1 MAEQIKAEELEP
13 KNETQVD
20 LDTSNLK
27 EQDVEVKEQEKKEEP
42 KLNVGEVDLGYA
54 DHEKVAKDKAE
65 IKVVQETEEAPKKEE
80 SKQEEI
86 QEEPVNLKKKKD
98 DYQSRINQLTGRYR
112 ESQRR
117 EKAALDYAKSLQ
129 KKIDDVQ
136 KKYTQTD
143 EQYLKEVDARVDA
156 QREQVKIVLKD
167 AVEKGDHDKQMEA
180 LDKLTQLGVQKEKA
194 RLELENR
201 AEVRKQQEQEQ
212 KQNVEAKTSSET
224 VNQPETISPRAKKWA
239 EENTWFGN
247 DEVMTSAAEKIH
259 KNVILEGIEVDS
271 DEYYNEIDTRL
282 KKYFK
287 PLNQTNDEPKVEQ
300 RKPVQTVASAGRK
313 QEGRRTVRLTASQV
327 AIAKK
332 LNVPL
337 DEYAKYVKEDK

>member
-1 MAEQIKAEELEP
+1 MAEQKINVEELEP
-13 KNETQVD
+13 K
-20 LDTSNLK
+20 K
-27 EQDVEVKEQEKKEEP
+27 EKDVEVKEQEKKEEP

-65 IKVVQETEEAPKKEE
+65 IKVEEETEAPKKEE
-80 SKQEEI
+80 PVKEEKQEK
-86 QEEPVNLKKKKD
+86 PVNLKKRKD
-98 DYQSRINQLTGRYR
+98 DYQSRINQLTGKYR

-117 EKAALDYAKSLQ
+117 EKAALDYAKGLQ

-201 AEVRKQQEQEQ
+201 AEIKKQQDEQQ

-224 VNQPETISPRAKKWA
+224 TQQSKPISNRAKEWA
-239 EENTWFGN
+239 EKNTWFGN
-247 DEVMTSAAEKIH
+247 DEVMTSAAEQIH
-259 KNVILEGIEVDS
+259 KNVIMEGIEVDS

-282 KKYFK
+282 KGYFK
-287 PLNQTNDEPKVEQ
+287 NLDQPQDEPKVEQ
-300 RKPVQTVASAGRK
+300 RKPVQT
-313 QEGRRTVRLTASQV
+313 TYFSQP
-327 AIAKK
+327 I
-332 LNVPL
+332 LL
-337 DEYAKYVKEDK
+337 LYLI